1 MSRNANF
8 GESFGMS
15 RQEQAQIQGQ
25 ALGAH
30 IWDKMMEHWG
40 GESGFKNA
48 IHSESYDRIRESG
61 YGPEHIKFDHEKDD
75 GAPFVEHRSGPYR
88 ARWYGGTYA
97 DVHHTSDPDSAIE
110 ALNVGHEAHPDK
122 GTDIQQRL
130 EEWHRDQ
137 SEYYR

>member
-1 MSRNANF
+1 MSRNQNF
-8 GESFGMS
+8 GEAFGIS
-15 RQEQAQIQGQ
+15 RHEEARMHGE

-30 IWDKMMEHWG
+30 IWDTIMEPWG

-75 GAPFVEHRSGPYR
+75 GAPYVEHHSGPYR

-97 DVHHTSDPDSAIE
+97 DIHHTSEPDSAID
-110 ALNVGHEAHPDK
+110 ALNVGSKAHPDK
-122 GTDIQQRL
+122 GSDLQSGL
-130 EEWHRDQ
+130 ETWHKEQ
-137 SEYYR
+137 SQYYR